1 MCWLERTVIYYLLV
15 SVGQESRHGLVG
27 SSAQGPHHQG
37 AGWAVFSFEGVTGEG
52 SASKLIQV
60 VGKELGPW
68 LMAGWWLVAT
78 VSSWEPR
85 GLLQHGRLLH
95 QAS

>member
-1 MCWLERTVIYYLLV
+1 M
-15 SVGQESRHGLVG
+15 GQESGHGLVG
-27 SSAQGPHHQG
+27 SSAQGPHDQG

-60 VGKELGPW
+60 VGRELGPW
-68 LMAGWWLVAT
+68 LMAGCWLVAT